1 MDFSLSDDQLLI
13 RDTVRDFMHTEV
25 RPHVKDWERTDHF
38 PLDAIKKLG
47 ALGCC
52 GMLTPEAY
60 GGAGLDTI
68 SYVLMLEEVARV
80 HVAMSTAL
88 SVTNSAVQLPLQ
100 AFATEAQKSRYLK
113 PLAAGEILGAF
124 ALTEPAAG
132 SDAAAIQ
139 CRAVPCSGR
148 PSGRSSES
156 ASAGGTV
163 TPDYALGVPVAR
175 GTGGRSFSSDINQT
189 GKVGASAPE
198 ELQSSSTSHES
209 RITSHYLLTGT
220 KTWVTNGSAAGLFI
234 IFAKTQPELGGKGI
248 TAFLVEPTFPGFH
261 IGRHEDKMGQR
272 SSPSVEIILDN
283 CEVPVA
289 NRLGEEGQG
298 LKIALSALDGGRIG
312 IAAQAVGLAQG
323 ALDESVKFARARK
336 AFGKSISEFQ
346 AIQFMLADMHTEIEA
361 ARALLYH
368 AAFQKDRLSP
378 VAPASSRHSTESTAP
393 PSTRHPEPA
402 PTSVR
407 HSEQSEESLFS
418 SPSHESRV
426 TSHASSSSPGAPGA
440 AVAPGLLGS
449 SSAPVTDGTGGRSF
463 SSDINESSK
472 VGASAPEELV
482 SSSTSHESRITSHSS
497 RAKLYASEMV
507 NRVVYKAVQ
516 IHGSLGYSR
525 ESEVERMYRDAR
537 VISIYE
543 GTSEIQ
549 RTIIARDLLR

>member
-1 MDFSLSDDQLLI
+1 MDFSLSDHQLLI
-13 RDTVRDFMHTEV
+13 RDTVREFMRTEV

-38 PLDAIKKLG
+38 PLETIKKLG

-60 GGAGLDTI
+60 GGSGLDTI

-80 HVAMSTAL
+80 HAAIATAL

-113 PLAAGEILGAF
+113 PLAAGDFLGAF

-139 CRAVPCSGR
+139 CRAV
-148 PSGRSSES
+148 
-156 ASAGGTV
+156 
-163 TPDYALGVPVAR
+163 
-175 GTGGRSFSSDINQT
+175 
-189 GKVGASAPE
+189 
-198 ELQSSSTSHES
+198 LQSSTSLMSSTSS
-209 RITSHYLLTGT
+209 PSYLLSGS
-220 KTWVTNGSAAGLFI
+220 KTWVTNGSAAGLYI

-248 TAFLVEPTFPGFH
+248 TAFLVEPTFPGFR

-283 CEVPVA
+283 CEVPA
-289 NRLGEEGQG
+289 TNRLGEEGQG

-312 IAAQAVGLAQG
+312 IAAQAVGLAQA
-323 ALDESVKFARARK
+323 ALGESVKYAKSRR

-361 ARALLYH
+361 ARALLYL
-368 AAFQKDRLSP
+368 AAFQKDRLSSSSLTSS
-378 VAPASSRHSTESTAP
+378 ASFS
-393 PSTRHPEPA
+393 
-402 PTSVR
+402 
-407 HSEQSEESLFS
+407 S
-418 SPSHESRV
+418 SPS
-426 TSHASSSSPGAPGA
+426 A
-440 AVAPGLLGS
+440 
-449 SSAPVTDGTGGRSF
+449 
-463 SSDINESSK
+463 
-472 VGASAPEELV
+472 
-482 SSSTSHESRITSHSS
+482 SS

-549 RTIIARDLLR
+549 RTIIARDLLAK